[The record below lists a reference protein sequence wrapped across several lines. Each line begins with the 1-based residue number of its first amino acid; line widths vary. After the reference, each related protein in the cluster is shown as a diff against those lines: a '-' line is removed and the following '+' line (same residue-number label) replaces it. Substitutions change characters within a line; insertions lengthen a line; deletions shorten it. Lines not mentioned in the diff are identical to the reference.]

1 MNDALLEKFAN
12 IDDLFGFI
20 LILDEN
26 LEMCSSTPDLEISP
40 YITLASMP
48 TKSLPMLSATSSD
61 HQESIAARVNVDTVN
76 IGGSV
81 SKPNT
86 PNPYSRVGMWESPS
100 MMLSAQSLNTPT
112 SSSTPSTA
120 PTTPSK

>member
-1 MNDALLEKFAN
+1 
-12 IDDLFGFI
+12 
-20 LILDEN
+20 
-26 LEMCSSTPDLEISP
+26 MCSSTPDLEIISP

-100 MMLSAQSLNTPT
+100 MMLSAQSLNTPIST
-112 SSSTPSTA
+112 SSSTPSSA